1 VKIPDGIRKFAEV
14 FAEFPGIG
22 PRQAVRLAFHLVYKG
37 GGVEDQAIKA
47 IESLKDIKICRQC
60 FYIHDGKGD
69 LCGICSDKS
78 RDGSVIAIVEKETD
92 LMSIEST
99 GKFNGRYMVIGD
111 LRKKSVL
118 EPDQKLRLKSLKS
131 YIALLPGLPG
141 QGAKA
146 KEIIVAVNPTS
157 VGNLNAVSISDE
169 LKSSAEK
176 ITRLGVGIPTGGE
189 IEFADAETLGASL
202 ERRG

>member
-1 VKIPDGIRKFAEV
+1 
-14 FAEFPGIG
+14 
-22 PRQAVRLAFHLVYKG
+22 
-37 GGVEDQAIKA
+37 
-47 IESLKDIKICRQC
+47 
-60 FYIHDGKGD
+60 
-69 LCGICSDKS
+69 
-78 RDGSVIAIVEKETD
+78 
-92 LMSIEST
+92 M
-99 GKFNGRYMVIGD
+99 
-111 LRKKSVL
+111 
-118 EPDQKLRLKSLKS
+118 
-131 YIALLPGLPG
+131 PGLPG